1 MTLKSARWPWR
12 DLHRHAHPGA
22 VHHSA
27 GLHCLIACV
36 LFSELP
42 HAQMAAFFLDL
53 ALRWR
58 GRKRAFKPC
67 GRGLAALATEMA
79 ERAGSICALRA
90 LQIDRA
96 K

>member
-1 MTLKSARWPWR
+1 MLLRRGGRVPVVCMLNRGW
-12 DLHRHAHPGA
+12 
-22 VHHSA
+22 
-27 GLHCLIACV
+27 V
-36 LFSELP
+36 LFNELP

-58 GRKRAFKPC
+58 GRKPAFKPC